1 MNRHAK
7 LIEALGHKA
16 PVLNQ
21 IRLVL
26 TGLQPELECLFAE
39 RALLYDNEQK
49 GG

>member
-7 LIEALGHKA
+7 LVEALGHKA

-26 TGLQPELECLFAE
+26 TGLQPKLECLFAE
-39 RALLYDNEQK
+39 RALLYDLEQK